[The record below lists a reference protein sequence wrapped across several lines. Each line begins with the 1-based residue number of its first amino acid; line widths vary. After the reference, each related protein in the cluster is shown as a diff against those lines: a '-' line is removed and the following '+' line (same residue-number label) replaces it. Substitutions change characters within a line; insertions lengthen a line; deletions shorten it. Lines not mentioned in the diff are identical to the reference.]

1 MAALRRLS
9 LTCSAGASHV
19 VNPSS
24 VRPFLQVP
32 LGVSCALG
40 WGSFLSFSLHDEAE
54 ATFWNDSIAGPHF
67 GMAQG
72 VQPRVILV
80 VWLTVC
86 SVLFATAMASDTL
99 QSILQ
104 TAVSSRGY
112 GVVWAVLEAMS
123 KAHCVH
129 LGKHRSWMLCE
140 DPVSNSFEVF
150 VCIPKIA
157 SQGRFVGVISI
168 TYYGY
173 ILRDA
178 FGFPFRIDIG
188 TNISIRAAQDEES
201 TSSWFGQ
208 LLARWLSSV
217 RQALRYDT
225 G

>member
-1 MAALRRLS
+1 MWPKFAAKDVRVFGN
-9 LTCSAGASHV
+9 TNSAPEAHPVSSHETLASRAH
-19 VNPSS
+19 
-24 VRPFLQVP
+24 F
-32 LGVSCALG
+32 CF
-40 WGSFLSFSLHDEAE
+40 GSDASFQQGREHHAPPNISACNNERTSFS
-54 ATFWNDSIAGPHF
+54 
-67 GMAQG
+67 
-72 VQPRVILV
+72 
-80 VWLTVC
+80 
-86 SVLFATAMASDTL
+86 TAMLASGFGYIAIDTANGCIFL
-99 QSILQ
+99 WIRS
-104 TAVSSRGY
+104 
-112 GVVWAVLEAMS
+112 GVGSARSYVQGTLRA
-123 KAHCVH
+123 

>member
-1 MAALRRLS
+1 MAQA
-9 LTCSAGASHV
+9 
-19 VNPSS
+19 
-24 VRPFLQVP
+24 
-32 LGVSCALG
+32 
-40 WGSFLSFSLHDEAE
+40 FLSGSSSPSLFVCFVCCSHGSGYIAIDTANGCIFSWIRSGVGSAR
-54 ATFWNDSIAGPHF
+54 SYV
-67 GMAQG
+67 QG
-72 VQPRVILV
+72 
-80 VWLTVC
+80 
-86 SVLFATAMASDTL
+86 TL
-99 QSILQ
+99 R
-104 TAVSSRGY
+104 A
-112 GVVWAVLEAMS
+112 
-123 KAHCVH
+123 

>member
-1 MAALRRLS
+1 
-9 LTCSAGASHV
+9 
-19 VNPSS
+19 
-24 VRPFLQVP
+24 
-32 LGVSCALG
+32 
-40 WGSFLSFSLHDEAE
+40 
-54 ATFWNDSIAGPHF
+54 
-67 GMAQG
+67 
-72 VQPRVILV
+72 
-80 VWLTVC
+80 
-86 SVLFATAMASDTL
+86 
-99 QSILQ
+99 
-104 TAVSSRGY
+104 
-112 GVVWAVLEAMS
+112 
-123 KAHCVH
+123 
-129 LGKHRSWMLCE
+129 MLCE